1 MASTSTNFV
10 SVRRLEEFKNLLTP
24 TSIGAA
30 DSGHTHTGTQSTLT
44 GYVKPQ
50 TGAAV
55 ASTDTLNAAIGKLE
69 ARIAALE
76 AMIEYDDESG
86 A

>member
-1 MASTSTNFV
+1 MSSTSTNFV
-10 SVRRLEEFKNLLTP
+10 SVRRLEQFKNLLTP

-30 DSGHTHTGTQSTLT
+30 ATSHSHTGTQTTLT
-44 GYVKPQ
+44 GYTKPSS
-50 TGAAV
+50 GADV
-55 ASTDTLNAAIGKLE
+55 AASDTLNAAIGKLE

>member
-1 MASTSTNFV
+1 MASTSTHYV
-10 SVRRLEEFKNLLTP
+10 SVRRLEQFKDLLTP
-24 TSIGAA
+24 SSIGAA
-30 DSGHTHTGTQSTLT
+30 PTTHDHTGTQTTLT
-44 GYVKPQ
+44 GYVKPA

>member
-1 MASTSTNFV
+1 MASTSTAFV
-10 SVRRLEEFKNLLTP
+10 SVRRLEEFYNLLTP
-24 TSIGAA
+24 ASIGAA
-30 DSGHTHTGTQSTLT
+30 PATHSHTGSQIALT
-44 GYVKPQ
+44 GYSKPSS
-50 TGAAV
+50 GAAV
-55 ASTDTLNAAIGKLE
+55 AATDTLNAAIGKLE